1 MNKPPLPP
9 VSSKARARQRV
20 QRELKALQVNAFNLP
35 HRVCDHFLGER
46 HTFGHRF
53 FVGSIII
60 LCGTAIAQIHIGF
73 MVVDLVLEGGGYVIH
88 AIGAIP
94 VVEYVLHLKEK
105 QL

>member
-1 MNKPPLPP
+1 MNKPPILPATDK
-9 VSSKARARQRV
+9 VRARLRV
-20 QRELKALQVNAFNLP
+20 QRELTALRIHALNFP
-35 HRVCDHFLGER
+35 HKICDHFLGEH

-53 FVGSIII
+53 FVGSIIV

-73 MVVDLVLEGGGYVIH
+73 VVVDLLLEGGGYVIH